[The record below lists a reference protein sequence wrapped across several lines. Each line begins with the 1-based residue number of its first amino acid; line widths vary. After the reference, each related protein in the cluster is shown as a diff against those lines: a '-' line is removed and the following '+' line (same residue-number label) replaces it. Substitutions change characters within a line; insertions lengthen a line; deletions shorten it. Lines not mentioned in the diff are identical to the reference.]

1 MVPGNYFILGLAQL
15 SWGLDT
21 SSGEFGYSDLRRYW
35 PQPPASPE
43 EDPASGAETA
53 GGNVQAEGP

>member
-1 MVPGNYFILGLAQL
+1 MVPGNYFILGLAEL

-21 SSGEFGYSDLRRYW
+21 SSGEFGYSDLRHYW